1 MMLDFLGETDA
12 ASRLLRAL
20 ETHVQD
26 GRISTPDLGGAS
38 STGEVGDNICTL
50 LQQQAAQA

>member
-1 MMLDFLGETDA
+1 MMLDFLGETEA

-26 GRISTPDLGGAS
+26 GRISTPDLDGAS
-38 STGEVGDNICTL
+38 STSEVGDNICTL
-50 LQQQAAQA
+50 LRQQASQA